1 VNPLND
7 FERFRFRLA
16 KHLNKSLS
24 EIDEMPYSE
33 FLSWYEF
40 NKVEPFNTQ
49 EIQMA
54 QLLALTFNIHSKEPK
69 SPMEFMLSVSDED
82 IAKAKQDALTK
93 RMMEDL

>member
-1 VNPLND
+1 
-7 FERFRFRLA
+7 
-16 KHLNKSLS
+16 
-24 EIDEMPYSE
+24 MPYSE

-40 NKVEPFNTQ
+40 NLIEPFNTQ

-69 SPMEFMLSVSDED
+69 SPIEYMLSVNDED
-82 IAKAKQDALTK
+82 VKKAKLEALTK